1 MTLRC
6 WDEQT
11 SKDLLSEL
19 IIIIIRTPND
29 LGYEH
34 WVQLHAFLF
43 LAVPTNLANVGK
55 SLPTKSGPPTSTFGG
70 WLGA

>member
-6 WDEQT
+6 WDERT
-11 SKDLLSEL
+11 SKELLSEL
-19 IIIIIRTPND
+19 IIRTPND
-29 LGYEH
+29 CGYEQ

-55 SLPTKSGPPTSTFGG
+55 PLPTKSGPPTSTFGG